1 MLLARTQVMAAKRA
15 GARSGAT
22 RTTSGKRASRAKT
35 AAKRSPSAGSTT
47 AAKRGASTRGKS
59 STRAISSTRAKSSTG
74 AKSSANGASKSPTK
88 KTSAKSAAKT
98 SATGVA
104 KRGASSAPLA
114 EYNAKRDFSRTAEPA
129 GKVPKPRSKT
139 LHFVIQKHAA
149 SHLHYDFRL
158 ELDGVMKSWAVP
170 KGPSLDPTVRRL
182 AMEVEDHPISY
193 NTFEGTIPQGEYGGG
208 TVMLWDR
215 GTYEPEDGGG
225 AESLRRGYEKGELR
239 FQMHGKRLQG
249 GFVLARLR
257 RPGRP
262 QWLLIKR
269 RDDHADPDR
278 DITAEETT
286 SVASKRSMEEI
297 AAGRRVWHSNR

>member
-1 MLLARTQVMAAKRA
+1 MTLGRAASLAPWRPQGMLLAQSVGMATKRTGTRTASKRTTARKTASRTRTAVKRAPGDGSKPTKTSRAKSRTKSPAA
-15 GARSGAT
+15 GARSVEKAAT
-22 RTTSGKRASRAKT
+22 SAK
-35 AAKRSPSAGSTT
+35 A
-47 AAKRGASTRGKS
+47 RGASTK
-59 STRAISSTRAKSSTG
+59 
-74 AKSSANGASKSPTK
+74 
-88 KTSAKSAAKT
+88 
-98 SATGVA
+98 
-104 KRGASSAPLA
+104 LA

-129 GKVPKPRSKT
+129 GRVPKARGRT

-239 FQMHGKRLQG
+239 FQMHGKRLRG

-269 RDDHADPDR
+269 RDEHADPER
-278 DITAEETT
+278 DVTAEETT
-286 SVASKRSMEEI
+286 SIVTKRTMEQI

>member
-1 MLLARTQVMAAKRA
+1 MLLAQKVGMATKRTGTRTASKRA
-15 GARSGAT
+15 TAGKTAGRTRTGEARASAGRAKPAAGTRKRSATKRPAVGARPA
-22 RTTSGKRASRAKT
+22 
-35 AAKRSPSAGSTT
+35 
-47 AAKRGASTRGKS
+47 GKS
-59 STRAISSTRAKSSTG
+59 A
-74 AKSSANGASKSPTK
+74 
-88 KTSAKSAAKT
+88 TSAKP
-98 SATGVA
+98 TGRA
-104 KRGASSAPLA
+104 SAPLA
-114 EYNAKRDFSRTAEPA
+114 QYNAKRDFTRTGEPT
-129 GKVPKPRSKT
+129 GKVPKARGKT

-215 GTYEPEDGGG
+215 GTYEPEGGG
-225 AESLRRGYEKGELR
+225 GSESLRRGYEKGELR
-239 FQMHGKRLQG
+239 FRMHGKRLQG
-249 GFVLARLR
+249 GFVLARLK

-269 RDDHADPDR
+269 RDEHADAER

-286 SVASKRSMEEI
+286 SIVTKRTMEQI
-297 AAGRRVWHSNR
+297 TAGRRVWHSNR